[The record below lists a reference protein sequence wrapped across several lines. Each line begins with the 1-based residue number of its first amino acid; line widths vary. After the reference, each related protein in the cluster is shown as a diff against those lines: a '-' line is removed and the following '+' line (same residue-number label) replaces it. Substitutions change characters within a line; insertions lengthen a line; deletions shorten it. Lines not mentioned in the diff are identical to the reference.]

1 MIQMMRETLKNQTFL
16 DQTIKDLI
24 IPIEKVAHVQK
35 NNSLEHALLVL
46 VKSGY
51 TAFPVLDS
59 NSKIHGIISKALILD
74 SILGL
79 ERIELDLLHTL
90 KVSDVM
96 EVKIPTM
103 KISDTFAKAISVS
116 INNPFICVVDSEG
129 AFRGILTRRSLLVHL
144 NQEIFQKKIALT
156 NALKSKW

>member
-1 MIQMMRETLKNQTFL
+1 MMRETLKNQSFS
-16 DQTIKDLI
+16 DKTIADLI
-24 IPIEKVAHVQK
+24 IPIDKVAHVQK

-51 TAFPVLDS
+51 TAFPVLGNDS
-59 NSKIHGIISKALILD
+59 KLYGIISKALILD

-96 EVKIPTM
+96 EEKIPTM
-103 KISDTFAKAISVS
+103 KINDTFAKAIAVS
-116 INNPFICVVDSEG
+116 INNPFICVIDGEG
-129 AFRGILTRRSLLVHL
+129 AFRGILTRRSLLVYL
-144 NQEIFQKKIALT
+144 NQEMFQKK
-156 NALKSKW
+156 

>member
-1 MIQMMRETLKNQTFL
+1 MIRETLKQRTFL
-16 DQTIKDLI
+16 DERISGLI

-51 TAFPVLDS
+51 TAIPVIDKDS
-59 NSKIHGIISKALILD
+59 KLQGVISKSLILD

-79 ERIELDLLHTL
+79 ERIELDRLHTL

-96 EVKIPTM
+96 ET
-103 KISDTFAKAISVS
+103 KISRLNINSTFAKAVAVS
-116 INNPFICVVDSEG
+116 LNNPFICMIDSED
-129 AFRGILTRRSLLVHL
+129 AFRGILTRRSLLVYL
-144 NQEIFQKKIALT
+144 NQELFQK
-156 NALKSKW
+156 NEYD

>member
-1 MIQMMRETLKNQTFL
+1 MIETLKSCTFL
-16 DQTIKDLI
+16 DESIKNLI

-51 TAFPVLDS
+51 TAIPVLDTD
-59 NSKIHGIISKALILD
+59 SKLYGVISKALILD

-79 ERIELDLLHTL
+79 ERIELDRLHSF

-96 EVKIPTM
+96 EAKVATM
-103 KISDTFAKAISVS
+103 KISDTFAKALAIS
-116 INNPFICVVDSEG
+116 INNPFICMTDNNGS
-129 AFRGILTRRSLLVHL
+129 FKGILTRRSLLVYL
-144 NQEIFQKKIALT
+144 NQEMFQKK
-156 NALKSKW
+156 S

>member
-1 MIQMMRETLKNQTFL
+1 MIRETLKQRTFL
-16 DQTIKDLI
+16 DERISGLI

-51 TAFPVLDS
+51 TAIPVIDKDS
-59 NSKIHGIISKALILD
+59 KLQGVISKSLILD

-79 ERIELDLLHTL
+79 ERIELDRLHTL

-96 EVKIPTM
+96 ET
-103 KISDTFAKAISVS
+103 KISRLNISSTFAKAVAVS
-116 INNPFICVVDSEG
+116 LNNPFICMIDSEG
-129 AFRGILTRRSLLVHL
+129 AFRGILTRRSLLVYL
-144 NQEIFQKKIALT
+144 NQEMFQK
-156 NALKSKW
+156 NEYD

>member
-1 MIQMMRETLKNQTFL
+1 MLRETLKKQTFL
-16 DQTIKDLI
+16 DETISGLI
-24 IPIEKVAHVQK
+24 IPIEKVAHVHK

-51 TAFPVLDS
+51 TAFPVLGNDS
-59 NSKIHGIISKALILD
+59 KLHGVISKALILD

-96 EVKIPTM
+96 EAKVATM
-103 KISDTFAKAISVS
+103 KISDTFAKAIAVS
-116 INNPFICVVDSEG
+116 INNPFICVVDSED
-129 AFRGILTRRSLLVHL
+129 AFRGILTRRSLLIYL
-144 NQEIFQKKIALT
+144 NQEMFQKK
-156 NALKSKW
+156 